1 MLVHQSGMEYLEIE
15 MKRIRKEDDGTETV
29 FEPLEF
35 KEMGPY
41 RAEIQV
47 RSLDEL
53 RRLRRDGVLIAVRMI
68 GEPAGKVVQ
77 RNLVPW
83 KEIEDFD
90 WNA

>member
-1 MLVHQSGMEYLEIE
+1 
-15 MKRIRKEDDGTETV
+15 MKRTRKEDDGTETV
-29 FEPLEF
+29 FELLEF
-35 KEMGPY
+35 QENGLY
-41 RAEIQV
+41 RAEVQV

-53 RRLRRDGVLIAVRMI
+53 HRLKREGVLIAVRMI

-83 KEIEDFD
+83 QEIEDFD